1 MEDFERELDLNILND
16 FLKDH
21 PFTACELLDLDG
33 PSSRIASETLG
44 PYNEMDCTITE
55 YDSSSL
61 SFFNSKIGGEKAEK
75 GEVTRDIR
83 LHRISQQ
90 RYRQKKREQQKIKAE
105 ELEDARNSLRKIEEE
120 NKKIEQENRAMS
132 LFVETASS
140 MLHKMKLATVSSRS
154 CAANRKLLLILEG
167 LAAFRTYDHLTD
179 KGMQNIFETFGAHAI
194 IRTGSLYLSKSQF
207 GKLIYIP
214 ILRTCK
220 LMMEVG
226 DDAFLNK

>member
-1 MEDFERELDLNILND
+1 MENSEEELDLNIWND
-16 FLKDH
+16 FLGDSS
-21 PFTACELLDLDG
+21 FSACELLDLDM
-33 PSSRIASETLG
+33 PSSIIASEAPG
-44 PYNEMDCTITE
+44 PCTEKGDTITMYE
-55 YDSSSL
+55 SSSL
-61 SFFNSKIGGEKAEK
+61 SHGSSKCDGAKVQKDKAAHKRELL
-75 GEVTRDIR
+75 RIR
-83 LHRISQQ
+83 QQ
-90 RYRQKKREQQKIKAE
+90 RFRQKKREHEKIKAE
-105 ELEDARNSLRKIEEE
+105 KLEDARNEFRRIQEE
-120 NKKIEQENRAMS
+120 NKKMEQENRAMS
-132 LFVETASS
+132 YLIETASS